1 MSKILKILVGLI
13 LSAIFIY
20 FSFRQIN
27 LGDVRARGLHF
38 SFAWLLFAVLLYSAG
53 VVLRGI
59 RWRMILASST
69 LISTRNSISL
79 VVIGMSANNILPMR
93 TGEIVRSGILSR
105 ETGMPTLTVL
115 GTILLEK
122 ILDTLVL
129 VGLAAIALSVLNQE
143 GSTFLIVGAIV
154 LLTLGANLLFV
165 LVNGS
170 ISRRLLKLLFF
181 LPDRINSIV
190 SGVVSRVQSGFGT
203 IESNQIWIKVVL
215 ISALIWILESI
226 SYLCVGASIGIFL
239 NITHFT
245 IVTSASN
252 LAIAV
257 PSTSGGIGPFE
268 FFAKESLTLV
278 SDISVTDAAVYAVV
292 LHFLLLAPVSL
303 VGLFLAWIRGLS
315 ILKITR
321 QNGEAMRTK

>member
-27 LGDVRARGLHF
+27 LGDVRARGLQF
-38 SFAWLLFAVLLYSAG
+38 SFVWLLSAVLLYSAG

-69 LISTRNSISL
+69 AISTRNS
-79 VVIGMSANNILPMR
+79 
-93 TGEIVRSGILSR
+93 
-105 ETGMPTLTVL
+105 PTLTVL

-190 SGVVSRVQSGFGT
+190 SGVISRVQSGFGT
-203 IESNQIWIKVVL
+203 IESNRIWIKVVL

-268 FFAKESLTLV
+268 FFAKESLTFV
-278 SDISVTDAAVYAVV
+278 SDISVIDAAVYAVV

-321 QNGEAMRTK
+321 QDGEAMRTK